1 MSRDDDKLLRR
12 YRYCIWL
19 LAAAFFS
26 AYVVILYNRFIT
38 YRTGDDFGLFMQ
50 SLGDPSGLLRNT
62 VEGSHYAN
70 HFSPIYDIF
79 VLPTQWTRSVI
90 PLMAAQALAGVLAAP
105 GLFEIGRRILPVRFA
120 FGIAC
125 VALVYPPLVG
135 IVCGDPYENVFAPA
149 TTVWLIL
156 AVCRR
161 YWAAA
166 AALALIALAI
176 KEDQAIFLA
185 CGALIGFWIANSER
199 DKALRTFSICLFAAC
214 VVTLGLYL
222 LYIRP
227 SIVGSVKVWPAL
239 DLAYRTTG
247 KASDPWRRL
256 LYLPL
261 IMLPV
266 AFLPLAAPRRLLL
279 LLVAP
284 FAEIIF
290 ARNPA
295 VWTVGTH
302 YGGAWIGYVLVAAVF
317 GLARIFTRS
326 ADLARRALTAAIAL
340 SVLSLLLINVAGS
353 DAHLG
358 QTQHDRDLDRILAT
372 RLPENTTIGAPEVLY
387 GHLWKR
393 REAELGALQ
402 SPHYVVLDMTMTS
415 LMSTQRML
423 RQLTTGEFGEYRAV
437 WHDDGVVLFVR
448 ANHVVRIHPN
458 MRVEPRP

>member
-1 MSRDDDKLLRR
+1 
-12 YRYCIWL
+12 
-19 LAAAFFS
+19 
-26 AYVVILYNRFIT
+26 
-38 YRTGDDFGLFMQ
+38 MQ

-62 VEGSHYAN
+62 IEGSHYAN
-70 HFSPIYDIF
+70 HFSPIYEIL
-79 VLPTQWTRSVI
+79 VPPTQWTRSVM
-90 PLMAAQALAGVLAAP
+90 PLIAAQALAGVLAAP

-120 FGIAC
+120 FGIAG
-125 VALVYPPLVG
+125 VALVYPPLVA

-161 YWAAA
+161 NWAAA
-166 AALALIALAI
+166 AFLALIALAI

-185 CGALIGFWIANSER
+185 CGALIGFWIASSEH

-222 LYIRP
+222 LCIRP
-227 SIVGSVKVWPAL
+227 SIVGSVNAWPAFE
-239 DLAYRTTG
+239 LAYRATG
-247 KASDPWRRL
+247 KGSDPWRRL

-261 IMLPV
+261 ILLPA
-266 AFLPLAAPRRLLL
+266 AFLPLAAPRRVLLL
-279 LLVAP
+279 FVAP
-284 FAEIIF
+284 FAEIMF
-290 ARNPA
+290 APNPA

-317 GLARIFTRS
+317 GLARTFTRS
-326 ADLARRALTAAIAL
+326 AMLARRALTTAIAL

-353 DAHLG
+353 EAHVG
-358 QTQHDRDLDRILAT
+358 QTPHDRDLDRILVT
-372 RLPENTTIGAPEVLY
+372 RLPENATIGAPEALY

-402 SPHYVVLDMTMTS
+402 SPRYVLLDMNMRS
-415 LMSTQRML
+415 LASTQRMI
-423 RQLTTGEFGEYRAV
+423 RQLTTGEFGEYRPV

-448 ANHVVRIHPN
+448 ANHFVRIHPN
-458 MRVEPRP
+458 MRAEPPP